1 MSKKTRVPNLVMTMI
16 IFLYLIRMIILI
28 DTTSC
33 TWKCTLRSLKHYK
46 MLCTAVQDN
55 NDSNS
60 RMKLQLV
67 KPQTQDQSNN
77 ILKTIL
83 SNVSQKFSKSSN
95 VQQLHSHHSVH
106 IKHNGTRFQTKE
118 DCLPNQLH
126 HPNKRSVTISGNT
139 HESPNVQKTKLHNL
153 NAKLQHSKR
162 CSTVSPLQQHIQ
174 VRIFPHSTVPSK
186 KENLLGAF
194 THQMHFQGKLFAQ
207 GPLKES

>member
-1 MSKKTRVPNLVMTMI
+1 MSKMTRVPNLVMTMI
-16 IFLYLIRMIILI
+16 IFLYLMRMIILS

-60 RMKLQLV
+60 RMKLKLV

-77 ILKTIL
+77 ILENNSIKRVPEI
-83 SNVSQKFSKSSN
+83 SKSSN

-106 IKHNGTRFQTKE
+106 IKHSGTRFQTCE
-118 DCLPNQLH
+118 DCLPNQFH
-126 HPNKRSVTISGNT
+126 HWNKRSVTILGNT
-139 HESPNVQKTKLHNL
+139 HESPKVQKTQLHNL
-153 NAKLQHSKR
+153 NAKLQCSKR
-162 CSTVSPLQQHIQ
+162 CSTISPLQRHMQYHPTKVCPLLMRLSE

-194 THQMHFQGKLFAQ
+194 TH
-207 GPLKES
+207 